1 MTDMKDKLVITPRTK
16 VFDLLEAYPQLEEKL
31 IEMVPAF
38 EKLRNP
44 VLRRTVTRIT
54 TLGQAAAIGNVSV
67 EELVNQLRKEVGQDE
82 AAFEASRQEAKE
94 KPEWVNELPIGGE
107 LDARP
112 MLAAGEHPVGQVIAD
127 LQKLEPG
134 RQYRLIAPFLPVPLI
149 DKATGLGFIYWA
161 DKINDNEFHI
171 YFKH

>member
-1 MTDMKDKLVITPRTK
+1 MTDKLIITPRTK
-16 VFDLLEAYPQLEEKL
+16 VFDLLEAYPELEEKL

-44 VLRRTVTRIT
+44 LLRRTVTRIT
-54 TLGQAAAIGNVSV
+54 TLGQAATIGNVSV
-67 EELVNQLRKEVGQDE
+67 EELVNQLRKAVGQDE
-82 AAFEASRQEAKE
+82 AVIENIRPEKKE
-94 KPEWVNELPIGGE
+94 KPQWVNELPLGGE

-134 RQYRLIAPFLPVPLI
+134 KQYRLIAPFLPVPLI
-149 DKATGLGFIYWA
+149 DKATGLGFNHWA
-161 DKINDNEFHI
+161 EKINDNEYHI
-171 YFKH
+171 FFAH

>member
-1 MTDMKDKLVITPRTK
+1 MKDKIVITPRTK
-16 VFDLLEAYPQLEEKL
+16 VFDLLEVYPELEEKL

-44 VLRRTVTRIT
+44 LLRRTVTRIT
-54 TLGQAAAIGNVSV
+54 TLGQAAAIGNVPV
-67 EELVNQLRKEVGQDE
+67 ELLVNQLRKEVGQDE
-82 AAFEASRQEAKE
+82 TVFEASSREVKE
-94 KPEWVNELPIGGE
+94 KPQWVDALPIGGE

-112 MLAAGEHPVGQVIAD
+112 MLAVGEHPVGQVIAD

-134 RQYRLIAPFLPVPLI
+134 KQYRLIAPFLPVPLI
-149 DKATGLGFIYWA
+149 DKATGLGFNHWA
-161 DKINDNEFHI
+161 EKINDNEFHI